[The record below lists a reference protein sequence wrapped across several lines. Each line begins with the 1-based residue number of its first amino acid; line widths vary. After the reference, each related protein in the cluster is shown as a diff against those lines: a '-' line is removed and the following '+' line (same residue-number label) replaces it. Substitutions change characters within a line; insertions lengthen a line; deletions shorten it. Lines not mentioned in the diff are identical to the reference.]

1 MNTRRYDIDALRV
14 LACYL
19 QFPFHAGRIFDD
31 EVYHLKAFTSVTE
44 IGWLTAFLH
53 TWRMPLFF
61 FVAGWSAARML
72 ARRDLKTFLHSRFR
86 RLLPPLVVGILLAAP
101 LIKYLELSHGL
112 DLKPCGPATAAWF
125 QETFWE
131 HFLHYFSNL
140 RRFNWSHLW
149 FLIYLLLY
157 SVLLLPL
164 LLRIIAAPARQISG
178 WGWLLVPLV
187 GLTITEMALRP
198 LFGDYPNLYRDWA
211 GHLNYMQFFVIGAL
225 TARHPGCDL
234 ALARYGPLLGLAGI
248 AAGIL
253 VALQVGPLEFRLAL
267 RPLAAWGCV
276 AGLYGVLRHRVTST
290 PRLLSLADASI
301 ALYVLHHPIL
311 ILVGVWVLTL
321 PVGPW
326 ESFFLTVLLS
336 LGLTQGLYIFLVQ
349 PWSWPRVMLGMAPRP
364 RKRNTNSMDALSDE
378 TGKIYS
384 HR

>member
-1 MNTRRYDIDALRV
+1 
-14 LACYL
+14 
-19 QFPFHAGRIFDD
+19 
-31 EVYHLKAFTSVTE
+31 
-44 IGWLTAFLH
+44 
-53 TWRMPLFF
+53 
-61 FVAGWSAARML
+61 
-72 ARRDLKTFLHSRFR
+72 
-86 RLLPPLVVGILLAAP
+86 
-101 LIKYLELSHGL
+101 
-112 DLKPCGPATAAWF
+112 
-125 QETFWE
+125 
-131 HFLHYFSNL
+131 
-140 RRFNWSHLW
+140 
-149 FLIYLLLY
+149 
-157 SVLLLPL
+157 
-164 LLRIIAAPARQISG
+164 
-178 WGWLLVPLV
+178 
-187 GLTITEMALRP
+187 MALRP

-326 ESFFLTVLLS
+326 ESFSLTVLLS

-378 TGKIYS
+378 TGKIYT